1 MSSSFLT
8 IRRATGGSSFRRV
21 FSAAAASW
29 TAQAKALFHVGERRS
44 AARPLPESLDRFV
57 VVELLQSVGDQSLHQ
72 AVDRDAL
79 PPGARLQSADQRR
92 GDFHGG
98 HGPNI
103 TTQSPLVAASRLPGL
118 AVMTAMTR
126 IMLERSSR
134 KSGSD
139 PDFSAARFFH
149 CSRNERPRTGAGPG
163 CPTQRAAPSWAP
175 LTSAGED
182 RGEPAGKKA
191 KYPDRLPGIPLLLPR
206 GRRPAQARFQSSTL
220 RAEINAPVGVV
231 FGPGRIGRGTD
242 PGKSWS
248 VPVLEFAEM
257 PSVVHRV
264 RRGRA
269 VPEAAPRIEVMFPE
283 LVGRSCNLKPYTRVP
298 VPKAKVQGE
307 VITYASPDST
317 FAVTKR
323 LFDAARRSILIG
335 IYDFTAPHVKQLVSD
350 ALARG
355 VKVRLML
362 DIDSAEEQALFDD
375 LVTLGMQGV
384 PAPSCASQNGNPYF
398 RSSHEK
404 LIVIDE
410 EWVLVQSGNYSANS
424 CPLNVKDGGDAAH
437 FVPGNRDSGL
447 AVRSRPLAKFFS
459 AILSSDMALEL
470 GGPPAAEAA
479 PRALEAFL
487 VERAPALTPSTLYP
501 SKIL

>member
-191 KYPDRLPGIPLLLPR
+191 RYPDALPGIPLLLPR
-206 GRRPAQARFQSSTL
+206 GRRPTQARFQSSTL
-220 RAEINAPVGVV
+220 RAEINTPIGVV
-231 FGPGRIGRGTD
+231 FGRERIDMRTEI
-242 PGKSWS
+242 PREI
-248 VPVLEFAEM
+248 VVCPCFPLEFAVM

-283 LVGRSCNLKPYTRVP
+283 LVGRTCHLKPYTRVA
-298 VPKAKVQGE
+298 VPKAKLQGE
-307 VITYASPDST
+307 IIAYASPDST

-335 IYDFTAPHVKQLVSD
+335 IYDFTAPH
-350 ALARG
+350 G
-355 VKVRLML
+355 
-362 DIDSAEEQALFDD
+362 
-375 LVTLGMQGV
+375 
-384 PAPSCASQNGNPYF
+384 
-398 RSSHEK
+398 
-404 LIVIDE
+404 
-410 EWVLVQSGNYSANS
+410 
-424 CPLNVKDGGDAAH
+424 
-437 FVPGNRDSGL
+437 
-447 AVRSRPLAKFFS
+447 
-459 AILSSDMALEL
+459 
-470 GGPPAAEAA
+470 
-479 PRALEAFL
+479 
-487 VERAPALTPSTLYP
+487 
-501 SKIL
+501 